1 MTFVKMPSILG
12 LDKCCLN
19 LEFNFIYLL
28 IPFLPI
34 RPPLSSITPLSLSLS
49 MPFLSFHFPLPSF
62 PVSSQTL
69 APPCCS
75 LRLLPTSSPAF
86 LPQIKSMQYS
96 GGLLDINNYDLE
108 FNEMQIPLPCVGYK
122 LLSDS
127 PLQG

>member
-1 MTFVKMPSILG
+1 MTFVKLPSTQG
-12 LDKCCLN
+12 LDKCCLD
-19 LEFNFIYLL
+19 LEFNFICLR
-28 IPFLPI
+28 IPF
-34 RPPLSSITPLSLSLS
+34 SSIALLSPSLF
-49 MPFLSFHFPLPSF
+49 MQFLSFHFPLLPSF
-62 PVSSQTL
+62 PAASQTR
-69 APPCCS
+69 APPCFS
-75 LRLLPTSSPAF
+75 LRLLPTSFPAS